1 MEIKNRQTMLLI
13 VAGAGLL
20 LLVADSAIITP
31 LTKSWNARSKR
42 IADLRT
48 SIDAERQL
56 IGRADQINGQWD
68 QFRTNTLPTDVS
80 QAENDMLKAINRWAR
95 DSGVNS
101 VQIRPQWQEK
111 SGEDY
116 TTYECHAD
124 YTGDIRSISRFLYEL
139 EKDSISCKL
148 ENIEIASRDDNG
160 RQLSLG
166 IQLSGLVLSNPDQQ

>member
-1 MEIKNRQTMLLI
+1 MLLI

-20 LLVADSAIITP
+20 LLILDSAIIGP
-31 LTKSWNARSKR
+31 LTKSWNDRSKR
-42 IADLRT
+42 IAELRN
-48 SIDAERQL
+48 SIDAERQM
-56 IGRADQINGQWD
+56 ISRADYLNGQWD

-80 QAENDMLKAINRWAR
+80 QAENEMLKAINRWAR
-95 DSGVNS
+95 ESGVNS

-111 SGEDY
+111 SGEEY

-139 EKDSISCKL
+139 EKDPISCKV
-148 ENIEIASRDDNG
+148 ENLEIASRDDNG

-166 IQLSGLVLSNPDQQ
+166 IQMSGLVLTTTQDQQ